1 MCSSILS
8 IYTTAPSLRGREWE
22 PHSDHKLALSYTCNW
37 RISGAVQFSAAAQF
51 RDQSVHQSRV
61 WYWQWQIIHYNGPA
75 TTAASLSCPY
85 YIQRTARTTGGD
97 STVELFILSLSC
109 LGERWK
115 HRQTDRQ
122 TDRWMALRVL
132 ARVLVVVL
140 RGTECVLC
148 CIRCGA
154 AVAMAPLVCP
164 CVTPPSPY
172 RSPMK
177 VVVQWLMIPIPH
189 SPPPL
194 LVR

>member
-115 HRQTDRQ
+115 HRQTDRR
-122 TDRWMALRVL
+122 TDGWLYGCWRVCWWWCC
-132 ARVLVVVL
+132 VVL
-140 RGTECVLC
+140 SVYCAVYGVRC
-148 CIRCGA
+148 CCGDG
-154 AVAMAPLVCP
+154 APGLP
-164 CVTPPSPY
+164 LRYSPLPP
-172 RSPMK
+172 
-177 VVVQWLMIPIPH
+177 ID
-189 SPPPL
+189 PL
-194 LVR
+194 